1 MGEQKSGL
9 IKNKIKSKVT
19 ASRDLNLDLD
29 LELKVH
35 YFIAELSILSY

>member
-19 ASRDLNLDLD
+19 ASRDLD